1 MEFNHEE
8 LSLIYSVLTKH
19 KNMLEKKR
27 MQLYGIG
34 DSIDS
39 IGKLLTKIAERDE
52 EDRTDLDFK

>member
-27 MQLYGIG
+27 AELYGIG

-52 EDRTDLDFK
+52 DE